1 MFFALISAPDSQ
13 EIILKVHLDDSE
25 ERCLEF
31 PVNPDSTCEDVLA
44 CVQESGEGPA
54 ILTQLANGH
63 EHRLGEHEKLYE
75 ILSEWEH
82 DRQEVKFFL
91 RHDNKNIPEE
101 YTDKIPSEP
110 LSVDLSSEVS
120 EEDYM
125 LEVDGRS

>member
-1 MFFALISAPDSQ
+1 MYLLWKGIFS
-13 EIILKVHLDDSE
+13 
-25 ERCLEF
+25 
-31 PVNPDSTCEDVLA
+31 
-44 CVQESGEGPA
+44 
-54 ILTQLANGH
+54 

-75 ILSEWEH
+75 ILREWEH

-110 LSVDLSSEVS
+110 PSVDLSSEVS